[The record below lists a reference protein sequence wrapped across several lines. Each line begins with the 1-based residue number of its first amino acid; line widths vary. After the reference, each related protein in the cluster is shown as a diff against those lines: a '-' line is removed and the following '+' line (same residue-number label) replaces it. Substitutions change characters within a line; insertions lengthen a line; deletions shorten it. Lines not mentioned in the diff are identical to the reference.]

1 MKKLFLTW
9 AQFDAAAKQIAEHY
23 KDAGLTRI
31 VGISRGG
38 LPLAVKLSNLLNIP
52 MTPLVWQTRDGDIK
66 DGCGL
71 LDLRGETDTILFV
84 DDICDTGETIK
95 QIKKITPGT
104 RWCTWITKEQGLTE
118 YQVTSLR
125 PDDERWIVFPWE

>member
-1 MKKLFLTW
+1 MEKLYLTW
-9 AQFDAAAKQIAEHY
+9 AQFDAAARQIAEHY

-66 DGCGL
+66 DGDGL
-71 LDLRGETDTILFV
+71 LDLRRETDTILFV

-95 QIKKITPGT
+95 QIKKITPST